1 MPRVS
6 ANFIHTSDWH
16 LGKPFA
22 GIEDPDKQASV
33 RRGRIEVLTRLG
45 DLARDRGAEFV
56 LVAGDLFDSI
66 QPTNATVAQ
75 AFEVIGQMGVP
86 VYAIPGNHDH
96 AGPGGPWG
104 QDFVKRQIADLAPN
118 FKILLEPKP
127 MERDSAVILPC
138 PLLEKFTN
146 TDPTQ
151 WLRKDWAGAEAADKP
166 RIVLAHGSVW
176 NFSGADL
183 DDESEENR
191 PANQIDLDRLP
202 SDELD
207 YVALGDWHGLKEL
220 GENCWYSGTPEP
232 DRFPKGEEYQS
243 GQSLVVNARR
253 GESPE
258 VEPVNTAQLQW
269 LSQAFNFDAEQTPAV
284 LKDLIDHRLEGLGQE
299 CLLDLELSG
308 DLNLTGRAK
317 LDQLVVNLDA
327 LLLRVKLNQ
336 VAVKTTPDKE
346 ELLAHTEAEGNPLIE
361 SVAGRLVGMLNQGGE
376 TEALALAAL
385 NQLHAARKDD

>member
-1 MPRVS
+1 MP
-6 ANFIHTSDWH
+6 ATFIHTADWH

-22 GIEDPDKQASV
+22 GIVEMDKQAEV
-33 RRGRIEVLTRLG
+33 RKERIEVLTRLG
-45 DLARDRGAEFV
+45 HLARDRGAEFV

-66 QPTNATVAQ
+66 QPTKTTVAQ

-86 VYAIPGNHDH
+86 IYAIPGNHDH

-104 QDFVKRQIADLAPN
+104 QEFVQQQMADLAPD
-118 FKILLEPKP
+118 FKILLEPQP
-127 MERDSAVILPC
+127 VELDSAVILPC

-151 WLRKDWAGAEAADKP
+151 WLRGDWTGAVAADKP
-166 RIVLAHGSVW
+166 RVVLAHGSVW

-183 DDESEENR
+183 EDESEEHR

-202 SDELD
+202 RQELD

-220 GENCWYSGTPEP
+220 GGNCWYSGTPEP

-269 LSQAFNFDAEQTPAV
+269 LRQTFSFDAEQTPAM
-284 LKDLIDHRLEGLGQE
+284 LKEMIDHRLEGLGQQ

-308 DLNLTGRAK
+308 ELNLTGRAE
-317 LDQLVVNLDA
+317 LDQLVVNLEA

-336 VAVKTTPDKE
+336 AAVKTTPDKE
-346 ELLAHTEAEGNPLIE
+346 ELLAHTEAGGNPLIE
-361 SVAGRLVGMLNQGGE
+361 SVANRLVEMLAQGGE
-376 TEALALAAL
+376 KEALALAAL
-385 NQLHAARKDD
+385 NQLHTARKDN